1 MGKKKNEHFAEM
13 KAMHCVYE
21 PENQLMIR
29 DDNEIKGQWN
39 SKHFKRAQPITL
51 ELGCGKGEYAIALGQ
66 RYPDR
71 NFVGV
76 DVKGA
81 RLWRG
86 ARTVEDEGIDNVAF
100 LRIKIE
106 FVHHFFAP
114 GEVEEIWLTF
124 SDPQP
129 KDKKETKRLSGKHF
143 LKRYARFLKPGGLIH
158 LKTDS
163 VFLYQATLETI
174 ADGGHKIHFDT
185 ANLYG
190 EGIHRLES
198 DDMRELLQVK
208 TFYEQM
214 FLRQHMPIHYLC
226 FELNDGLYQDI

>member
-1 MGKKKNEHFAEM
+1 MGKKKNQHFAEM
-13 KAMHCVYE
+13 KAMRCVYE

-29 DDNEIKGQWN
+29 DDNAIKGNWN
-39 SKHFKRAQPITL
+39 DVHFRNAYPITL

-66 RYPDR
+66 KYPDR

-86 ARTVEDEGIDNVAF
+86 ARTVEDEAIGNVAF

-114 GEVEEIWLTF
+114 GEVDEIWLTF

-129 KDKKETKRLSGKHF
+129 KDKKETKRLTGKHL
-143 LKRYARFLKPGGLIH
+143 LKRYGYFLKPGGRVH

-163 VFLYQATLETI
+163 EFLYQATLKTI
-174 ADGGHKIHFDT
+174 DGGQHTLHFATD
-185 ANLYG
+185 NLYE
-190 EGIHRLES
+190 EGLQRL
-198 DDMRELLQVK
+198 DHDRQQLLQVK
-208 TFYEQM
+208 THYEQM
-214 FLRQHMPIHYLC
+214 FLRQQLPIHYLC
-226 FELNDGLYQDI
+226 FELNDKYHQNS